1 MLNGLAAQQ
10 MDFAIWQ
17 YLASPHMSSGH
28 IRSGPAFG
36 FALDI
41 HYSGWFYSALCKYG
55 SLNFSPER
63 RWVIG

>member
-28 IRSGPAFG
+28 IQSGLPSVSHLVLLFG
-36 FALDI
+36 VVLQRP
-41 HYSGWFYSALCKYG
+41 L
-55 SLNFSPER
+55 
-63 RWVIG
+63 

>member
-28 IRSGPAFG
+28 IKSGPAFG
-36 FALDI
+36 FALDFI
-41 HYSGWFYSALCKYG
+41 IRGGLTAPFLSTGTYISV
-55 SLNFSPER
+55 LNG
-63 RWVIG
+63 VG

>member
-28 IRSGPAFG
+28 IKSGPAFG
-36 FALDI
+36 FAL
-41 HYSGWFYSALCKYG
+41 G
-55 SLNFSPER
+55 SWHLVSLFGVVLQRPL
-63 RWVIG
+63 